1 MPISSLQA
9 AISALIVSA
18 VGLVVGLGIMS
29 PHDGGEVVAFV
40 TVAVSSVFVIGNA
53 IIHHGVTTSAPGED
67 ASLPK
72 SKGA

>member
-1 MPISSLQA
+1 MPVSSLQA

-18 VGLVVGLGIMS
+18 IGLIVGLGVMS

-53 IIHHGVTTSAPGED
+53 IIHHGVTVAAPGED

-72 SKGA
+72 AK